1 MILFA
6 IAEILFGGYA
16 ACYAVHCLKRK
27 KAPAGAGA
35 ILLTIFCCAM
45 AGLVILC

>member
-6 IAEILFGGYA
+6 AAGVLFGGYS

-35 ILLTIFCCAM
+35 ILLAVFCLVM
-45 AGLVILC
+45 AGLIILC